1 VCKHSIYKRDEDK
14 RRNESMKKK
23 MVALFAALMVLC
35 VTTPVLAAPS
45 VTAEDIAKPVEA
57 AVAVVNGQQV
67 KLDVEKVESTVLE
80 AVYTK
85 VEKKTDSV
93 VAVVEVSLPAGVKM
107 PAEGISITFDVDG
120 VVAGDKVYLLHG
132 LDGGKWE
139 TINPTKVE
147 DGKVTATFTSL
158 SPVAIVKTASASTS
172 PKTGAPLVVA
182 PIVALACVAGAAG
195 CARKMR

>member
-1 VCKHSIYKRDEDK
+1 
-14 RRNESMKKK
+14 MKKK

-35 VTTPVLAAPS
+35 ITTPVLAAPS
-45 VTAEDIAKPVEA
+45 VTAEDIAKPVQA
-57 AVAVVNGQQV
+57 AVTVVNGQQV
-67 KLDVEKVESTVLE
+67 KLEVEEVESTTLE
-80 AVYTK
+80 AVYTE

-93 VAVVEVSLPAGVKM
+93 VAVVDVSLPAGVKM

-120 VVAGDKVYLLHG
+120 IVAGDKVYLLHG

-139 TINPTKVE
+139 VINPTKVE

-158 SPVAIVKTASASTS
+158 SPVAIVKTVAASTS

-182 PIVALACVAGAAG
+182 PLAVLVCFAGATA
-195 CARKMR
+195 CARKMK